1 MSKLS
6 CVVVPVGQKPY
17 VHEVENE
24 IRSLQELV
32 GGYIELLHLSPSILL
47 ICDEESK
54 LKGREGNRH
63 VGHEIIAGQFI
74 VVGDAGESFRSL
86 TSVEQKIVLSFF
98 AEPEQ
103 ITQDE
108 VEASMMITFIP
119 FD

>member
-17 VHEVENE
+17 VQEIEHE
-24 IRSLQELV
+24 IRNLQELV
-32 GGYIELLHLSPSILL
+32 GGYIEVLRLSPSILL
-47 ICDEESK
+47 ICDEEAK

-63 VGHEIIAGQFI
+63 VGPEIIAGQFI
-74 VVGDAGESFRSL
+74 VVGDAGETFRSL
-86 TSVEQKIVLSFF
+86 TSAEQKTVLAFF
-98 AEPEQ
+98 SEPEQ